1 MEYELIKSRRKSI
14 SIKIT
19 EDGRIVVHAP
29 SFMTKREVEK
39 FLISKSDWIENT
51 LKKVEKKQERLAGID
66 KLSEK
71 EIKTLKNEARKEFTM
86 LCDEYCRIMGLSYN
100 KIAIRT
106 QKSRWGSCS
115 RDKNLNFN
123 ALLMLAPEGA
133 RRYVVVHEL
142 CHLREMNHSTRFWA
156 LVEQYCPN
164 WKKERRWLKQN
175 GSILIAR
182 LPD

>member
-1 MEYELIKSRRKSI
+1 MEYKLIKSRRKSI

-19 EDGRIVVHAP
+19 ETGEIIVHAP
-29 SFMTKREVEK
+29 NFMTKREIEK
-39 FLISKSDWIENT
+39 FIVSKSDWIETT
-51 LKKVEKKQERLAGID
+51 LKKVEKKQERLSEID
-66 KLSEK
+66 KLTEK
-71 EIKTLKNEARKEFTM
+71 EIRALKNAARKEITA
-86 LCDEYCRIMGLSYN
+86 LCEEYSKIMGLSYN

-115 RDKNLNFN
+115 RNKNLNFN
-123 ALLMLAPEGA
+123 ALLMLAPESA

-142 CHLREMNHSTRFWA
+142 CHLKEMNHSARFWS

-175 GSILIAR
+175 GDLLIGR